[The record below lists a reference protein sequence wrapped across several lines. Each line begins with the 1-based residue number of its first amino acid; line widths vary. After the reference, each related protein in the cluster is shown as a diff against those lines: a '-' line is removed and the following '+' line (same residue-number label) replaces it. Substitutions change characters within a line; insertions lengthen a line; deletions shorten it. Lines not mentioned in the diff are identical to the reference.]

1 MYSEVG
7 MHLKINAV
15 GMVIFAAALGVVI
28 DSSFDVEG
36 PAPLGRSIA
45 IAVGIVAT
53 LWIAASIAAHFA
65 KNIITSA
72 SRRRKASPPSD
83 K

>member
-15 GMVIFAAALGVVI
+15 GMVIFAAALGIVI

-53 LWIAASIAAHFA
+53 LWIAAHFA